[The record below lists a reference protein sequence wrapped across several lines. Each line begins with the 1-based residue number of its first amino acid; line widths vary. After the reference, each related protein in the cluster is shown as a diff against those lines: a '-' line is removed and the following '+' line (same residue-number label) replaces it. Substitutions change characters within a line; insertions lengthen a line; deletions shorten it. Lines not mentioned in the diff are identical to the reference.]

1 MIDLHLHTTASD
13 GRSSPEQLIADAAA
27 AGVTVLAVT
36 DHDTV
41 AATDEVAAACGQRG
55 LQAVSGIEITAVE
68 KGRDIHVLGYFIDHT
83 SRALLTFLARQRE
96 QRIDRVQAIVD
107 RLAAVGLPVE
117 VSEVLSNARQQ
128 TGRSIGRPQVAD
140 AMVRAGHV
148 KDRHEA
154 FDAWLGNDM
163 PAYVPRAGVSPEHV
177 IAVIHAAGG
186 LASLAHP
193 GRTAI
198 DKRIQP
204 LRDAGLDAIE
214 AYHSDHTP
222 DEQARYVRMAADLD
236 LLVTGGSDY
245 HADPSRHV
253 RLGSVSL
260 PHAAWERL
268 VRQWPQ
274 PS

>member
-27 AGVTVLAVT
+27 AGLTVLAVT

-41 AATDEVAAACGQRG
+41 AATDEVAAACGKRG

-68 KGRDIHVLGYFIDHT
+68 KGRDVHVLGYFIDHT
-83 SRALLTFLARQRE
+83 SRELLTFLSRQRE
-96 QRIDRVQAIVD
+96 QRIERVQAIVD
-107 RLAAVGLPVE
+107 RLAALGMPVD
-117 VSEVLSNARQQ
+117 VSNVLSNARQP

-140 AMVRAGHV
+140 AMVTAGHV
-148 KDRHEA
+148 RDRREA
-154 FDAWLGNDM
+154 FDAWLGNDL
-163 PAYVPRAGVSPEHV
+163 PAYMPRAGVSPERV
-177 IAVIHAAGG
+177 IEVIHVAGG

-193 GRTAI
+193 GRTGI
-198 DKRIQP
+198 DERISP

-214 AYHSDHTP
+214 AYHSDHTS
-222 DEQARYVRMAADLD
+222 DEPARYVRLAADLD
-236 LLVTGGSDY
+236 LLITGGSDY

-260 PHAAWERL
+260 PLAAWERL
-268 VRQWPQ
+268 IC
-274 PS
+274 